1 MKQKKK
7 QKTYIKT
14 KKKVNMLKS
23 NKNNKVAIIGG
34 GPSGLM
40 LGLLLQKQGIPF
52 TIFEKGERNI
62 NGNRGG
68 SLNIHEES
76 GQLPIKEADLI
87 ETFKSMARF
96 EGEDTKILGPDGT
109 LYFEDDAEGEGG
121 RPEID
126 RGELCDM
133 ILNEINP
140 ENIRYHYEFKAIET
154 LDNHKV
160 KVTFNHNVSEIFD
173 VVIGADGSF
182 SKVRPFITEHEISYT
197 GISMVELNISDVKQ
211 QFPDLAAFNKN
222 GKIMALGGDQAILGQ
237 LNGDGSIKVYVTY
250 RMPYKDLDTYKALS
264 PDQLKSRLL
273 QDFKDWDKEL
283 LKYISYADDQ
293 PLFRRIYK
301 LPIGFKWERQSNV
314 TLLSDAAH
322 VMSPFAGE
330 GVNTALYD
338 AYLLARAFKNHDN
351 LEDVIAAY
359 EDEMYKASEEHAQE
373 SQDNLDLMFSDNA
386 AIKMGSI
393 FTDVEQMS

>member
-1 MKQKKK
+1 
-7 QKTYIKT
+7 
-14 KKKVNMLKS
+14 MLKS

-34 GPSGLM
+34 GPGGLM

-52 TIFEKGERNI
+52 TIFEKGERDI

-68 SLNIHEES
+68 SLDIHEES
-76 GQLPIKEADLI
+76 GQLPIKEANLI

-173 VVIGADGSF
+173 VVVGADGSF
-182 SKVRPFITEHEISYT
+182 SKVRPFITEQDIMYT
-197 GISMVELNISDVKQ
+197 DISMVELNISDVKQ

-222 GKIMALGGDQAILGQ
+222 GKVMALGGDQAILGQ

-264 PDQLKSRLL
+264 SDQLKSRLL

-283 LKYISYADDQ
+283 LKYISYADDKI
-293 PLFRRIYK
+293 LFRRIYK
-301 LPIGFKWERQSNV
+301 LPIGFKWDRQSNV
-314 TLLSDAAH
+314 TLLGDAAH

-351 LEDVIAAY
+351 LEDVITAY
-359 EDEMYKASEEHAQE
+359 EDEMYKASEEHA
-373 SQDNLDLMFSDNA
+373 
-386 AIKMGSI
+386 
-393 FTDVEQMS
+393 

>member
-1 MKQKKK
+1 
-7 QKTYIKT
+7 
-14 KKKVNMLKS
+14 
-23 NKNNKVAIIGG
+23 
-34 GPSGLM
+34 M

-68 SLNIHEES
+68 SLDIHEES
-76 GQLPIKEADLI
+76 GQLPIKEAGLI

-160 KVTFNHNVSEIFD
+160 KVT
-173 VVIGADGSF
+173 
-182 SKVRPFITEHEISYT
+182 
-197 GISMVELNISDVKQ
+197 
-211 QFPDLAAFNKN
+211 FNKN

-314 TLLSDAAH
+314 TLLGDAAH

-359 EDEMYKASEEHAQE
+359 EDEMYKAFEEHAQE

>member
-34 GPSGLM
+34 GPRGLM

-68 SLNIHEES
+68 SLDIHEES
-76 GQLPIKEADLI
+76 GQLPIKEAGLI

-160 KVTFNHNVSEIFD
+160 KVT
-173 VVIGADGSF
+173 
-182 SKVRPFITEHEISYT
+182 
-197 GISMVELNISDVKQ
+197 
-211 QFPDLAAFNKN
+211 FNKN

-314 TLLSDAAH
+314 TLLGDAAH

>member
-68 SLNIHEES
+68 SLDIHEES
-76 GQLPIKEADLI
+76 RQLPIKEAGLI

-160 KVTFNHNVSEIFD
+160 KVT
-173 VVIGADGSF
+173 
-182 SKVRPFITEHEISYT
+182 
-197 GISMVELNISDVKQ
+197 
-211 QFPDLAAFNKN
+211 FNKN

-314 TLLSDAAH
+314 TLLGDAAH

>member
-1 MKQKKK
+1 
-7 QKTYIKT
+7 
-14 KKKVNMLKS
+14 MLKS

-34 GPSGLM
+34 GPGGLM

-52 TIFEKGERNI
+52 TIFEKGERDI

-68 SLNIHEES
+68 SLDIHEES
-76 GQLPIKEADLI
+76 GQLPIKEAGLI

-133 ILNEINP
+133 ILTEINP

-173 VVIGADGSF
+173 VVVGADGSF
-182 SKVRPFITEHEISYT
+182 
-197 GISMVELNISDVKQ
+197 SDVKQ

-222 GKIMALGGDQAILGQ
+222 GKIMALSGDQAILGQ

-283 LKYISYADDQ
+283 LKYISYADDKV
-293 PLFRRIYK
+293 LFRRIYK

-314 TLLSDAAH
+314 TLLGDAAH

-351 LEDVIAAY
+351 LEDVITAY

-373 SQDNLDLMFSDNA
+373 SQDNLDLMFSNNA
-386 AIKMGSI
+386 AEKMGSI
-393 FTDVEQMS
+393 FT